1 MFHLVAIV
9 LLFVFVASAVSGLVT
24 FWQDIRHFKSD
35 VEFSGNRR
43 QLIEHLMSAPVDQ
56 EQEEVTDN
64 GSAHCDR

>member
-1 MFHLVAIV
+1 MFNLIAFV
-9 LLFVFVASAVSGLVT
+9 LLCIFIFSSIAGLVT

-35 VEFSGNRR
+35 IEFSGNRR

-64 GSAHCDR
+64 GPSHCDR